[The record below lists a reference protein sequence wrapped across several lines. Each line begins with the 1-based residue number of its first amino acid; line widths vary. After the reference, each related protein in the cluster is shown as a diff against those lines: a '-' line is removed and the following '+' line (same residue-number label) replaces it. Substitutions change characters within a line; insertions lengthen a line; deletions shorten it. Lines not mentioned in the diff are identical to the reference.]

1 MLKTRRQYHFGE
13 KIHLVRERRRVT
25 LREVAL
31 AAGVSESLVSQIE
44 RNKVS
49 PSIDTLLSIADVLEI
64 DLEYLF
70 KDHKQNKLLTIT
82 HSDDTDLL
90 SLDNVIYRHLSSIDN
105 KNVKIEALSIEIE
118 PGGEKGKIE
127 YGHPG
132 FEIGIIT
139 GGSCEI
145 LYGTEQYLLKEG
157 DSVSFSSDIPHILK
171 NNGKT
176 VLRAIWIITP
186 PRIFT

>member
-1 MLKTRRQYHFGE
+1 MLKPRRQYHFGE
-13 KIHLVRERRRVT
+13 KIHLVRERRKNT
-25 LREVAL
+25 LKEVAL

-49 PSIDTLLSIADVLEI
+49 PSVDTLLSIAEVLEI

-70 KDHKQNKLLTIT
+70 RDHKKNKALTII

-90 SLDNVIYRHLSSIDN
+90 SLDKVTYRHLSSIDE
-105 KNVKIEALSIEIE
+105 KDIKIEALTLKIE
-118 PGGEKGKIE
+118 PGGEKGKID

-139 GGSCEI
+139 EGSCEI
-145 LYGTEQYLLKEG
+145 LYGTERYLLKKG

-171 NNGKT
+171 NSGRTILKA
-176 VLRAIWIITP
+176 VWIITP
-186 PRIFT
+186 PRIFK

>member
-1 MLKTRRQYHFGE
+1 MLNPKRQYHFGE
-13 KIHLVRERRRVT
+13 KIHLVRERHKAT
-25 LREVAL
+25 LKEVAL

-49 PSIDTLLSIADVLEI
+49 PSVDTLLSIAEALDI

-70 KDHKQNKLLTIT
+70 RDQKKNNILNII
-82 HSDDTDLL
+82 HSDDTDFL
-90 SLDNVIYRHLSSIDN
+90 SLDKVLYRHLSSIDERDL
-105 KNVKIEALSIEIE
+105 KIEALSLEIK

-132 FEIGIIT
+132 FEIGIIVE
-139 GGSCEI
+139 GSCTI
-145 LYGTEQYLLKEG
+145 FYGTEQYRLGKG

-171 NNGKT
+171 NNGNS
-176 VLRAIWIITP
+176 VLKAIWIITP
-186 PRIFT
+186 PRIFK